1 MITIINYKGIDFDVN
16 YEFFPEEEVVM
27 YYKDGSGHPGCPASI
42 EIESITMRGVEF
54 YGFLDSLNLINEI
67 NEKILEKILER

>member
-1 MITIINYKGIDFDVN
+1 MVTTINYKGIDFDVH

-67 NEKILEKILER
+67 NEITLEKILER